1 MSADWVLGAR
11 FHRRHPPEEF
21 RKPLWRLRRVRRACA
36 AVDGV
41 LRPVGDHVLVRQP
54 SGRLRLGLS
63 GQGTQEGAIQHCLL
77 SRPSAPPT
85 GWATHRSR
93 LMPRAQAQRVT
104 HPACASADEGSEDA
118 AEPSLLLEQGK
129 VADEKTCSRRSL
141 GFASLTAASCSPAAR
156 SSHIVPI
163 TARVAL
169 YRDPS
174 AQTS

>member
-54 SGRLRLGLS
+54 SGRLRLGWS
-63 GQGTQEGAIQHCLL
+63 GLGTQEGAKHCHL
-77 SRPSAPPT
+77 SRPAPPT

-104 HPACASADEGSEDA
+104 HPASADEGSEDA

-129 VADEKTCSRRSL
+129 VADDEDL
-141 GFASLTAASCSPAAR
+141 LAPQPG
-156 SSHIVPI
+156 
-163 TARVAL
+163 
-169 YRDPS
+169 
-174 AQTS
+174 